1 MTKIYAFYGT
11 GKTTLAEKFPHV
23 YFDDDRFVPESKY
36 AGQPVVLTNHPDDD
50 CAIYVLPA
58 NLDEH
63 KKKLVSKLSFFA
75 EYGDDFLEKEYARV
89 AQKENVI
96 FTDEILETVLGKMT

>member
-1 MTKIYAFYGT
+1 M
-11 GKTTLAEKFPHV
+11 
-23 YFDDDRFVPESKY
+23 
-36 AGQPVVLTNHPDDD
+36 TNHPDDD